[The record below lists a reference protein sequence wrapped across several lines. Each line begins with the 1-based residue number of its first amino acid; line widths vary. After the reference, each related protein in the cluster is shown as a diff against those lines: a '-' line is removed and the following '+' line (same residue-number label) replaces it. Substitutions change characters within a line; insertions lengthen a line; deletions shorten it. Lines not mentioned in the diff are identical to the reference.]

1 MNAVSSPT
9 IRVKGRFWR
18 TGLLWAMGMFVVV
31 YVACLALHGVRWS
44 PVLNG
49 WFRPVVDDWLGSLI
63 VWVPAAVCW
72 LAVYRVGFRRWE
84 VLLAAAAVTSYA
96 TGNTFY
102 LVMLGRAVTL
112 PFPSPGD
119 AVYLLFYPL
128 MLAALAV
135 AVRNRVQ
142 GLAWSVWL
150 DGAVGSLGAAS
161 VLAVLLSPVL
171 ASALAGP
178 RSLATVVATAYPM
191 SDVVLVA
198 SVTGIAALRGLRG
211 GDRWVV
217 LIAGQMVFAASDVV
231 YALQVSSNTYVVGT
245 PLDAGWA
252 IGLALIAMWVDR
264 AAQHDAPT
272 RQETRPAT
280 GATAL
285 MVSSVATA
293 AGLGVLLVGTRVHL
307 STLAATLAGVTLLA
321 AAARTQL
328 AFRLLARMADLR
340 RQAATTD
347 DLTGLPNRRALYAEG
362 HARLV
367 EQQHRRQA
375 LLMLDLDKFKEV
387 NDSLGHHAGDQLL
400 VQVGARLLEH
410 LREDDVLAR
419 LGGDEF
425 AILLQDADHDQAVDV
440 AVKLRT
446 ALAEPFA
453 LEGITLYSGVSV
465 GIALFPDDGPDLST
479 LLRKADIAMYKAK
492 TSRDGHH
499 VYRDADDAD
508 DATRLQTLE
517 DLRTALTSDQLVV
530 HYQPKIDLD
539 TGDVHGVEALVRWD
553 HPTRGLLYPDGFLDL
568 IEEAGLMRTLTRV
581 VLQIALDQ
589 AAAWQAAGQPLT
601 VSVNLSASSLVDT
614 DLPDEVAAMQA
625 ARDLPPG
632 ALQLEITEDFLMA
645 DRDRARKILTRLRR
659 HGVQISIDDFGTGY
673 SSLAYLRD
681 LPVDELKLDRSFVF
695 PMADDARA
703 AALVASTI
711 ALAHSLGLR
720 MVAEG
725 VETDAAYTE
734 LARMG
739 CDQAQG
745 YHMSRPVPAAELDYW
760 LSSRRAV
767 NAPPTPALRDPRL
780 ALG

>member
-1 MNAVSSPT
+1 M
-9 IRVKGRFWR
+9 
-18 TGLLWAMGMFVVV
+18 GLLVVA
-31 YVACLALHGVRWS
+31 YSAGLALHGVRWS
-44 PVLNG
+44 PVVNG
-49 WFRPVVDDWLGSLI
+49 WFRFVVNDGLGSL
-63 VWVPAAVCW
+63 VDWVPAAVCW
-72 LAVYRVGFRRWE
+72 LAVARVGFRRWE
-84 VLLAAAAVTSYA
+84 VLLAAAAVTSFA

-102 LVMLGRAVTL
+102 LVMLAGAVTL

-135 AVRNRVQ
+135 AVRNRGQ
-142 GLAWSVWL
+142 GLAWWVWL
-150 DGAVGSLGAAS
+150 DSAVGSLGAAS

-171 ASALAGP
+171 ASAVTGP
-178 RSLATVVATAYPM
+178 LSLGTVVATAYPM

-198 SVTGIAALRGLRG
+198 AVTGIAASRGMRE
-211 GDRWVV
+211 GDRWGR
-217 LIAGQMVFAASDVV
+217 LIVGLMVFAAADVV
-231 YALQVSSNTYVVGT
+231 YALQVSSDTYVVGT

-252 IGLALIAMWVDR
+252 IGLALIAMWVNC
-264 AAQHDAPT
+264 AQRPDGSTTPK
-272 RQETRPAT
+272 TRPAT
-280 GATAL
+280 GAAAL
-285 MVSSVATA
+285 MVSAVATA
-293 AGLGVLLVGTRVHL
+293 AALGVLIVGTRVHV
-307 STLAATLAGVTLLA
+307 STLAVTLAGVTLLA

-367 EQQHRRQA
+367 EQQRRRQA

-387 NDSLGHHAGDQLL
+387 NDSLGHHWGDQLL
-400 VQVGARLLEH
+400 VQVGARLLEN
-410 LREDDVLAR
+410 LREGDVLAR

-425 AILLQDADHDQAVDV
+425 ALLLDDAGHDEAVDV
-440 AVKLRT
+440 AVKLRA

-465 GIALFPDDGPDLST
+465 GIALFPGDGLDLST

-492 TSRDGHH
+492 TSRNGHH
-499 VYRDADDAD
+499 VYRSADDAD
-508 DATRLQTLE
+508 DATRLQTVE
-517 DLRTALTSDQLVV
+517 ELRTALTNDQLVV

-553 HPTRGLLYPDGFLDL
+553 HPNRGLLYPEGFLDL
-568 IEEAGLMRTLTRV
+568 VEEAGLMRPMTRV
-581 VLQIALDQ
+581 VLEIALDQ
-589 AAAWQAAGQPLT
+589 AAVWQAGGQALT

-614 DLPDEVAAMQA
+614 NLPDEVAAMLA

-632 ALQLEITEDFLMA
+632 ALQLEITEEFLMA
-645 DRDRARKILTRLRR
+645 DRDRARDILTRLRSQ
-659 HGVQISIDDFGTGY
+659 GIQIAIDDFGTGY
-673 SSLAYLRD
+673 SSLSYLRD
-681 LPVDELKLDRSFVF
+681 LPVDELKLDRSFIF
-695 PMADDARA
+695 PMADDAHA

-725 VETDAAYTE
+725 VETAVAHTE
-734 LARMG
+734 LARLG

-745 YHMSRPVPAAELDYW
+745 YFISRPVPAAELDYW
-760 LSSRRAV
+760 LSTRRAV
-767 NAPPTPALRDPRL
+767 AEFTGMAQPRPS
-780 ALG
+780 ATLG